1 MTLERRSK
9 WADVGVNR
17 EWYPWRWNDCFEWRA
32 EDKHNTDE
40 TVCLQFAR
48 TFCAFLDKINQW
60 LYSSGNEAGVRGTQA
75 LSEALKTNKKLTT
88 FDISR
93 ENNSQ
98 NKIKTLFTRF
108 KNSQQFDG
116 CRSICYGWS
125 IEEKH
130 RAQSFGFMLWLHEHR
145 GWRCFSEVTNTSLF
159 REQHEKRWSN
169 SNRRDSKGEHNT
181 HNTQPRMYWWMNQT
195 ALILAKIRIQRLI
208 NREQYWR
215 GRKCCTQ
222 QRTWS

>member
-1 MTLERRSK
+1 MRTIHKTKSK
-9 WADVGVNR
+9 R
-17 EWYPWRWNDCFEWRA
+17 C
-32 EDKHNTDE
+32 
-40 TVCLQFAR
+40 
-48 TFCAFLDKINQW
+48 
-60 LYSSGNEAGVRGTQA
+60 
-75 LSEALKTNKKLTT
+75 
-88 FDISR
+88 
-93 ENNSQ
+93 SQ
-98 NKIKTLFTRF
+98 GF

-181 HNTQPRMYWWMNQT
+181 HNTESRMYWWMNQT
-195 ALILAKIRIQRLI
+195 ALINAKILIQRLF
-208 NREQYWR
+208 NREQHWR

-222 QRTWS
+222 QRTWSQHYIDCPRPFWYCFIFNTTLSGHSQVWHRKQNRGSWNSCTQ